1 MARPRAVASVPPVTG
16 VEATER
22 RPRAVP
28 PPASP
33 RPAPAALLRRHWAVL
48 VVLAAAAGLRVVA
61 EIAIYPGTWFS
72 DTNNYLQVAA
82 TGTVSV
88 VRVSGYALFVA
99 PFWHAGSA
107 AALIIAQH
115 LLGLGI
121 VALIYALLIRRGAP
135 RGLAVLAVIPAA
147 LDAYL
152 IAVEHA
158 IMSDTVFHAAV
169 VGAIAL
175 LLWSERPAL
184 AAVAAAGLLLGY
196 AGLVRSVGA
205 PFAVVFVAYL
215 LLRRVGWRAIVAFC
229 LPWVLVTAGYAAL
242 FDAQHGSFGL
252 TTWGGR
258 FLYARVATFA
268 DCSRL
273 RDLPA
278 DERSLCPDPRHRM
291 TSNSYLWNDASPIH
305 GLPASANPRIRD
317 FALRV
322 IRDKPGT
329 YARSVAGGV
338 AHFFRPGHPLGRN
351 DYQLSVW
358 QFPRDPGRPA
368 FPGYRGPI
376 RPGSAH
382 RRMTIDPSR
391 YVSRMVSRPRTNAAA
406 SRLLHNYQRH
416 AYTSGLVLAG
426 CLLVVLVALVRRRVP
441 WRLRLDAA
449 LLAAATLSALVVA
462 SALSVFSYRYGL
474 IAVVLLPPAAA
485 LAGTGLLRASAA

>member
-1 MARPRAVASVPPVTG
+1 MTG

-28 PPASP
+28 PLPSP
-33 RPAPAALLRRHWAVL
+33 RPSPALLRRHWPVL
-48 VVLAAAAGLRVVA
+48 IVLAAAAGLRIVA

-72 DTNNYLQVAA
+72 DTNNYVQVAA

-107 AALIIAQH
+107 AALIITQH

-121 VALIYALLIRRGAP
+121 VALLYALLVRRGVP
-135 RGLAVLAVIPAA
+135 RGLAALAVVPAG

-169 VGAIAL
+169 VGAIVL
-175 LLWSERPAL
+175 LLWGDRPHL

-196 AGLVRSVGA
+196 AGVVRSVGA

-215 LLRRVGWRAIVAFC
+215 LVRRVGWRAILAIC
-229 LPWVLVTAGYAAL
+229 LPWVLVAVGYAAL
-242 FDAQHGSFGL
+242 FDHQHGSFTL
-252 TTWGGR
+252 TQWGGR

-268 DCSRL
+268 DCAGMRG
-273 RDLPA
+273 LPA
-278 DERSLCPDPRHRM
+278 DERPLCPDPRRPR
-291 TSNSYLWNDASPIH
+291 TSNAYLWGQTSPIH
-305 GLPASANPRIRD
+305 GLPATDDARVRD
-317 FALRV
+317 FAVRV

-329 YARSVAGGV
+329 YVRSVADNV
-338 AHFFRPGHPLGRN
+338 AHYFEPGHHLEHN
-351 DYQLSVW
+351 DYQLTVW
-358 QFPRDPGRPA
+358 QFPVDPSRDA

-382 RRMTIDPSR
+382 RRITINPNQ
-391 YVSRMVSRPRTNAAA
+391 YVSRMVTRPRTDAAA
-406 SRLLHNYQRH
+406 SRLLHDYQRH
-416 AYTSGLVLAG
+416 GYTSGLILAG
-426 CLLVVLVALVRRRVP
+426 CLVVVLVALVLRRGP
-441 WRLRLDAA
+441 WRLRIDAA
-449 LLAAATLSALVVA
+449 LLAAATLSALLVA

-485 LAGTGLLRASAA
+485 LAGAGLLRARSPESGMSRENAR